1 MDEKQMKEK
10 LKGMLSKERY
20 RHSKGV
26 AETAVQLAALWGAD
40 EEKAYIAG
48 LLHDCAKN
56 IPAAESVELCRRLGV
71 ELGELELAAPSIIHA
86 PLGAELIKRDFGIF
100 DGEISDAI
108 RYHTVA
114 RSGMT
119 RLDDIIYLADMIEPL
134 RDFAGV
140 GELRDLSGRD
150 LDKAMAAA
158 FKESL
163 THNIKKDI
171 PVHPNTLI
179 AWNERIMK
187 MGKKGQNGYSKFD
200 KNSRQG
206 SGR

>member
-10 LKGMLSKERY
+10 LKGMLTKERY

-26 AETAVQLAALWGAD
+26 AETAVRLAERWGAD
-40 EEKAYIAG
+40 EKKAYIAG

-56 IPAAESVELCRRLGV
+56 IPAKESIELCKKLGV
-71 ELGELELAAPSIIHA
+71 KLGALELAAPSIIHA
-86 PLGAELIKRDFGIF
+86 PLGAELVKMEFGVF

-114 RSGMT
+114 RSSMT
-119 RLDDIIYLADMIEPL
+119 RLDDIIYLADMIEPM

-140 GELRDLSGRD
+140 EELRELSQLD
-150 LDKAMAAA
+150 LDAAMAAA

-179 AWNERIMK
+179 AWNERIMNT
-187 MGKKGQNGYSKFD
+187 GKKGQNGYSKFD

-206 SGR
+206 SIR